1 MGGQLPQA
9 MWDKAC
15 IYCKKAVPL
24 RAVSQIRQSGAGG
37 YVKKVVKSLKKREYI
52 LIICMSYK
60 RILLFVLILATGMV
74 SVKAQG
80 RPIVVDT
87 ESAANAQN
95 ISQASD
101 SLNQNTVDSEDV
113 VIGLGNYAV
122 TDSMFGVSPEPQK
135 MSLIERVENWYSDNM
150 NYGSI
155 VALMTVESSF
165 IPFPSEVVIPP
176 AAYVAD
182 NEGSSLHVTDSYPV
196 NVLLVV
202 LFGTI
207 GAILGAIINYVLS
220 MWLGRPII
228 YAFADS
234 RVGRMLLLSSE
245 KIRKAEDY
253 FNDHGKMSTFVGRLI
268 PGIRQLISIPAGL
281 AKMHF
286 GRFLLYTFLGAFL
299 WNTILALLGYIAHG
313 QMDLIHAYS
322 HELSIAILA
331 ILGIVIVYFVVRAIV
346 RKCRSKQ

>member
-1 MGGQLPQA
+1 MNH
-9 MWDKAC
+9 
-15 IYCKKAVPL
+15 KK
-24 RAVSQIRQSGAGG
+24 
-37 YVKKVVKSLKKREYI
+37 
-52 LIICMSYK
+52 
-60 RILLFVLILATGMV
+60 ILLLVSILTMAIT

-80 RPIVVDT
+80 RPVVIDTASAIHTPNTNIV
-87 ESAANAQN
+87 SN
-95 ISQASD
+95 SS
-101 SLNQNTVDSEDV
+101 SLNTIDGEDV
-113 VIGLGNYAV
+113 IIELGNYAV
-122 TDSMFGVSPEPQK
+122 TDSMFGVTPEPQK
-135 MSLIERVENWYSDNM
+135 MSLIEKVENWYSDHM

-155 VALMTVESSF
+155 VVLMTVESSF

-196 NVLLVV
+196 NVLIVV

-253 FNDHGKMSTFVGRLI
+253 FNDHGKVSTFVGRLI

-286 GRFLLYTFLGAFL
+286 GWFLLYTFLGAFL
-299 WNTILALLGYIAHG
+299 WNIILALLGYIAHG

-331 ILGIVIVYFVVRAIV
+331 ILGIVIAYFVVRAIV
-346 RKCRSKQ
+346 RRCRKTNKSNRRSC